1 MLLTMAGTAC
11 GDGRRWGALQ
21 SVKFQVLRCGGCTPI
36 QTFYGSVKAGGG
48 ELHPQPGAGVLSLLV
63 FLDMLLNYRL

>member
-1 MLLTMAGTAC
+1 MAGTVS

-21 SVKFQVLRCGGCTPI
+21 SVKFRVLEMRGGRTPI
-36 QTFYGSVKAGGG
+36 QTFYGSVKAGCG